1 MIERI
6 LEKFNIEGK
15 LVDVKVN
22 NSGNINNTYIATFEK
37 EDGTSKKYLIQKIN
51 TTVFTEPYKLMKN
64 IEGVTSYL
72 KKQMIKEGDNSHQ
85 VLEVIKTKDNKSLCY
100 IEDAG
105 ERDYYR
111 IYEFIENAVS
121 YDQSQDKEIVYNTGK
136 AFGNFQ
142 RLLGNYPMSKLE
154 ETIKDFHDTKKRY
167 DKLMDDEG
175 NVTSLEYEIDSEGR
189 VAEVANEIVFIL
201 MREDICSLI
210 MDDLGTEEIPYR
222 VTHNDTKVNNVMM
235 NKDTGDFLAVI
246 DLDTVMPGSMLF
258 DYGDGIRSTAC
269 TAKEDEHDL
278 SKVKM
283 DLDLFKA
290 YTDGYLSE
298 MSESLTYEELSLMA
312 ESVRIMTLELAIR
325 FLNDYINGDTYFKTD
340 YDKQNLYRTRAQ
352 IALVKDIESKLDLMD
367 SYIKE
372 SYSEKY
378 NGKYARVLKR

>member
-1 MIERI
+1 MIKEI
-6 LEKFNIEGK
+6 LNKFNIEGE
-15 LVDVKVN
+15 LIN
-22 NSGNINNTYIATFEK
+22 ITENHSGNINKTFVATFK
-37 EDGTSKKYLIQKIN
+37 RKDGSERKYLIQKIN
-51 TTVFTEPYKLMKN
+51 TTVFAEPYKLMKN
-64 IEGVTSYL
+64 IEGVTAYL
-72 KKQMIKEGDNSHQ
+72 KRQMIKNGDTNHQ
-85 VLEVIKTKDNKSLCY
+85 VPEVIKTKDNKLLCY
-100 IEDAG
+100 VNDETG
-105 ERDYYR
+105 TRKYYR

-167 DKLMDDEG
+167 DKLMDDIK
-175 NVTSLEYEIDSEGR
+175 IDSEGR

-325 FLNDYINGDTYFKTD
+325 FLNDYINGDTYFR
-340 YDKQNLYRTRAQ
+340 L
-352 IALVKDIESKLDLMD
+352 
-367 SYIKE
+367 
-372 SYSEKY
+372 
-378 NGKYARVLKR
+378 

>member
-1 MIERI
+1 MIEEI
-6 LEKFNIEGK
+6 LSKFNIEGE
-15 LVDVKVN
+15 LVNVTQN
-22 NSGNINNTYIATFEK
+22 NSGNINKTFVAAFK
-37 EDGTSKKYLIQKIN
+37 RKDGTEKKYLIQKIN

-72 KKQMIKEGDNSHQ
+72 KRQMIKSGDNTHQ

-100 IEDAG
+100 VNDETG
-105 ERDYYR
+105 TRKYYR
-111 IYEFIENAVS
+111 IYEFIENSVS
-121 YDQSQDKEIVYNTGK
+121 YDQSEDKKIVFNTGK

-142 RLLGNYPMSKLE
+142 KLLENYPMHKLE
-154 ETIKDFHDTKKRY
+154 ETIKDFHNTKKRY
-167 DKLMDDEG
+167 NKLMDDIK
-175 NVTSLEYEIDSEGR
+175 IDSEGR
-189 VAEVANEIVFIL
+189 VEEVASEIVFIL

-210 MDDLGTEEIPYR
+210 MEDLGTDEIPYR

-235 NKDTGDFLAVI
+235 NKDTGDYLAVI

-258 DYGDGIRSTAC
+258 DYGDGVRSTAS

-278 SKVKM
+278 SKVKI
-283 DLDLFKA
+283 DLELFKA

-312 ESVRIMTLELAIR
+312 EGVRIITLELAIR

-340 YDKQNLYRTRAQ
+340 YDKQNLYRARTQ
-352 IALVKDIESKLDLMD
+352 IALVKDIESKLDYMD

-372 SYSEKY
+372 SYGKKY

>member
-111 IYEFIENAVS
+111 IYEFIENSIS
-121 YDQSQDKEIVYNTGK
+121 YDCSTDPEIVYNTGR

-142 RLLGNYPMSKLE
+142 KLLRNYSMNRLT
-154 ETIKDFHDTKKRY
+154 ETIKDFHSTDKRY
-167 DKLMDDEG
+167 QKLIEDIK
-175 NVTSLEYEIDSEGR
+175 IDSEGR
-189 VAEVANEIVFIL
+189 VMEVAPEIVFIL
-201 MREDICSLI
+201 MREDLYSLI
-210 MDDLGTEEIPYR
+210 TEELGTDEVPYR

-235 NKDTGDFLAVI
+235 NQKTGDFLAVI
-246 DLDTVMPGSMLF
+246 DLDTVMPGSLLF
-258 DYGDGIRSTAC
+258 DYGDGVRSTASS
-269 TAKEDEHDL
+269 AKEDEKDL
-278 SKVKM
+278 SKVNIN
-283 DLDLFKA
+283 LELFKA
-290 YTDGYLSE
+290 YTDGYLKE
-298 MSESLTYEELSLMA
+298 MAPYMTYEEVSLMG
-312 ESVRIMTLELAIR
+312 ESIRIITLELAIR
-325 FLNDYINGDTYFKTD
+325 FLNDYINGDTYFKTS
-340 YDKQNLYRTRAQ
+340 YEKHNLDRARNQ
-352 IALVKDIESKLDLMD
+352 LALVKDIENKLE
-367 SYIKE
+367 YINSFINE
-372 SYSEKY
+372 SYKKNKSPR
-378 NGKYARVLKR
+378 RVLKR

>member
-111 IYEFIENAVS
+111 IYEFIENSVS
-121 YDQSQDKEIVYNTGK
+121 YDCSTDPEIVYNTGR

-142 RLLGNYPMSKLE
+142 KLLRNYPMNRLT
-154 ETIKDFHDTKKRY
+154 ETIKDFHSTDKRY
-167 DKLMDDEG
+167 QKLIEDIK
-175 NVTSLEYEIDSEGR
+175 IDSEGR
-189 VAEVANEIVFIL
+189 VMEVAPEIVFIL
-201 MREDICSLI
+201 MREDLYSLI
-210 MDDLGTEEIPYR
+210 TEELGTDEVPYR

-235 NKDTGDFLAVI
+235 NQKTGDFLAVI
-246 DLDTVMPGSMLF
+246 DLDTVMPGSLLF
-258 DYGDGIRSTAC
+258 DYGDGVRSTASS
-269 TAKEDEHDL
+269 AKEDEKDL
-278 SKVKM
+278 SKVNIN
-283 DLDLFKA
+283 LELFKA
-290 YTDGYLSE
+290 YTDGYLKE
-298 MSESLTYEELSLMA
+298 MAPYMTYEEVSLMG
-312 ESVRIMTLELAIR
+312 ESIRIITLELAIR
-325 FLNDYINGDTYFKTD
+325 FLNDYINGDTYFKTS
-340 YDKQNLYRTRAQ
+340 YEKHNLDRARNQ
-352 IALVKDIESKLDLMD
+352 LALVKDIENKLE
-367 SYIKE
+367 YINSFINE
-372 SYSEKY
+372 SYKKNKSPR
-378 NGKYARVLKR
+378 RVLKR

>member
-15 LVDVKVN
+15 LVDVKAN

-111 IYEFIENAVS
+111 IYEFIENSIS
-121 YDQSQDKEIVYNTGK
+121 YDCSTDPEIVYNTGR

-142 RLLGNYPMSKLE
+142 KLLRNYPMNRLT
-154 ETIKDFHDTKKRY
+154 ETIKDFHSTDKRY
-167 DKLMDDEG
+167 QKLIEDIK
-175 NVTSLEYEIDSEGR
+175 IDSEGR
-189 VAEVANEIVFIL
+189 VMEVAPEIVFIL
-201 MREDICSLI
+201 MREDLYSLI
-210 MDDLGTEEIPYR
+210 TEELGTDEVPYR

-235 NKDTGDFLAVI
+235 NQKTGDFLAVI
-246 DLDTVMPGSMLF
+246 DLDTVMPGSLLF
-258 DYGDGIRSTAC
+258 DYGDGVRSTASS
-269 TAKEDEHDL
+269 AKEDEKDL
-278 SKVKM
+278 SKVNIN
-283 DLDLFKA
+283 LELFKA
-290 YTDGYLSE
+290 YTDGYLKE
-298 MSESLTYEELSLMA
+298 MAPYMTYEEVSLMG
-312 ESVRIMTLELAIR
+312 ESIRIITLELAIR
-325 FLNDYINGDTYFKTD
+325 FLNDYINGDTYFKTS
-340 YDKQNLYRTRAQ
+340 YEKHNLDRARNQ
-352 IALVKDIESKLDLMD
+352 LALVKDIENKLE
-367 SYIKE
+367 YINSFINE
-372 SYSEKY
+372 SYKKNKSPR
-378 NGKYARVLKR
+378 RVLKR

>member
-111 IYEFIENAVS
+111 IYEFIENSIS
-121 YDQSQDKEIVYNTGK
+121 YDCSTDPEIVYNTGR

-142 RLLGNYPMSKLE
+142 KLLRNYPMNRLT
-154 ETIKDFHDTKKRY
+154 ETIKDFHSTDKRY
-167 DKLMDDEG
+167 QKLIEDIK
-175 NVTSLEYEIDSEGR
+175 IDSEGR
-189 VAEVANEIVFIL
+189 VMEVAPEIVFIL
-201 MREDICSLI
+201 MREDLYSLI
-210 MDDLGTEEIPYR
+210 TEELGTDEVPYR

-235 NKDTGDFLAVI
+235 NQKTGDFLAVI
-246 DLDTVMPGSMLF
+246 DLDTVMPGSLLF
-258 DYGDGIRSTAC
+258 DYGDGVRSTASS
-269 TAKEDEHDL
+269 AKEDEKDL
-278 SKVKM
+278 SKVNIN
-283 DLDLFKA
+283 LELFKA
-290 YTDGYLSE
+290 YTDGYLKE
-298 MSESLTYEELSLMA
+298 MAPYMTYEEVSLMG
-312 ESVRIMTLELAIR
+312 ESIRIITLELAIR
-325 FLNDYINGDTYFKTD
+325 FLNDYINGDTYFKTS
-340 YDKQNLYRTRAQ
+340 YEKHNLDRARNQ
-352 IALVKDIESKLDLMD
+352 LALVKDIENKLE
-367 SYIKE
+367 YINSFINE
-372 SYSEKY
+372 SYKKNKSPR
-378 NGKYARVLKR
+378 RVLKR